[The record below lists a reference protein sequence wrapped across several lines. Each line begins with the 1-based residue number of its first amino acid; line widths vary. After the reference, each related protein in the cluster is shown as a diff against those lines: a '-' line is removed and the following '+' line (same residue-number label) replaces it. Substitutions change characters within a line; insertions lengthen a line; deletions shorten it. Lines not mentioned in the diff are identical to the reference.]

1 MENLPFCLF
10 TKKIEEVNLYDYE
23 SNIEINRNKIILEQN
38 VISFLLEGHKEV
50 YFSETSIEIDDSK
63 VLMMMQSNCLMT
75 EQILDN
81 RQYRSILL
89 FFSKQKLREF
99 LIKFN
104 LSVNV
109 NTTQIER
116 FVPCFAI
123 EKDDFINTFMKSLQ
137 LLLGLKNSSS
147 RRILDAKFEEIMLYL
162 VDKYENSFVTFLQN
176 SLNDGYE
183 LSFRTIIENNKYKA
197 MSIEEIAF
205 LCNMSISTFKRHFEE
220 SYNQTPGKWF
230 KTQKLRKAKEILQAG
245 EFLPSELHK
254 GFGYEN
260 LSNFSA
266 AFKKEFGINP
276 SSILK

>member
-1 MENLPFCLF
+1 MENLPSCLF
-10 TKKIEEVNLYDYE
+10 IKKVEEVNLYDYK

-38 VISFLLEGHKEV
+38 VISFLMEGRKEV
-50 YFSETSIEIDDSK
+50 HFSETSIDIDDSK

-99 LIKFN
+99 LIKFS
-104 LSVNV
+104 LNV
-109 NTTQIER
+109 NDNMQSKS

-123 EKDDFINTFMKSLQ
+123 EKDDFINTFMRSLQ
-137 LLLGLKNSSS
+137 LLLGLKESSS
-147 RRILDAKFEEIMLYL
+147 QRILDAKFEEIMLYL
-162 VDKYENSFVTFLQN
+162 FDKYEISFIVFLQN
-176 SLNDGYE
+176 SLNDCYE
-183 LSFRTIIENNKYKA
+183 LSFRTTIETNKYEA
-197 MSIEEIAF
+197 MSIEDIAF

-220 SYNQTPGKWF
+220 NYNQTPGKWF
-230 KTQKLRKAKEILQAG
+230 KTQKLRKAKEILQSG

-276 SSILK
+276 SSISK

>member
-1 MENLPFCLF
+1 MENLPSCLF
-10 TKKIEEVNLYDYE
+10 TKKIEDVNLYDYK

-38 VISFLLEGHKEV
+38 VISFLMEGHKEV
-50 YFSETSIEIDDSK
+50 HFSETSIDIDDKK

-89 FFSKQKLREF
+89 FFSKQKLRDF
-99 LIKFN
+99 LIKFS
-104 LSVNV
+104 LSVNSIQFD
-109 NTTQIER
+109 N

-123 EKDDFINTFMKSLQ
+123 EKDDFISNFMESLQ
-137 LLLGLKNSSS
+137 LLLGLKDSSS
-147 RRILDAKFEEIMLYL
+147 QRILDAKFEEIMLYL
-162 VDKYENSFVTFLQN
+162 FDKYENPFIQFLQN
-176 SLNDGYE
+176 SLNDSYE
-183 LSFRTIIENNKYKA
+183 LSFRTTIETNKYKA
-197 MSIEEIAF
+197 MSIEDIAF

-220 SYNQTPGKWF
+220 RYNQTPGKWF

-245 EFLPSELHK
+245 ELLPSELHR

-260 LSNFSA
+260 LSNFSS

-276 SSILK
+276 SSLSK